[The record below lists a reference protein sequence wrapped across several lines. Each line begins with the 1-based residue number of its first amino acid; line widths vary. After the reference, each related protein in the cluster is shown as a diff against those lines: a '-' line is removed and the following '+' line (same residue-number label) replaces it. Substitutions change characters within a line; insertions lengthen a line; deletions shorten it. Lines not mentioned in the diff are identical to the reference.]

1 MFEAPGVCARVYF
14 MTPGARGETYTS
26 RISRH
31 YNRAVDR
38 ASIRVHKEG
47 KGFTS
52 LMTVI
57 CAGDCGCTPEVKLT
71 KLPVKSALKGIYY
84 PSSMAEALKIEVRG
98 KEYVAVICH
107 QEVNSPTDLVEVDG
121 CLGFG
126 NVIVF
131 DKSRDVL
138 VGTVMNY

>member
-1 MFEAPGVCARVYF
+1 
-14 MTPGARGETYTS
+14 MTPGAAGEMIDT

-31 YNRAVDR
+31 YNQAVER
-38 ASIRVHKEG
+38 KSIRVRMDG
-47 KGFTS
+47 NGFTS
-52 LMTVI
+52 LLTVI
-57 CAGDCGCTPEVKLT
+57 CAGEAGAAEGVKVT

-84 PSSMAEALKIEVRG
+84 PSAMAEALKIEAHG
-98 KEYVAVICH
+98 TEYVAVICH

-131 DKSRDVL
+131 DKSKDVL